1 MKNLNTSKLLNFV
14 IFMFS
19 LFVTLLVTFP
29 IANELD
35 STFTFLLLIAV
46 NCVGIVALET
56 TIKRKIYEFINS
68 EIERNKNKH
77 VNQFFDFIEDD
88 KEFSKNVLMKDIPI
102 LNDDNE
108 EVGIQTVYSA
118 LSHKRYKFQNK

>member
-1 MKNLNTSKLLNFV
+1 MENLKTSKLINFV
-14 IFMFS
+14 TFMFS

-35 STFTFLLLIAV
+35 STFTFLLLIGV
-46 NCVGIVALET
+46 NCVAIVALET
-56 TIKRKIYEFINS
+56 TIKKKIYEFIHS
-68 EIERNKNKH
+68 EIKRHKNKH